1 MCILTEWRRLPID
14 TNAKE
19 RALEQRYALDNP
31 DGVKR
36 LLRDYHA
43 LVERQYDGDYDA
55 VILLVDLA
63 TAIEKAG
70 LTDRQ
75 RQALTLVYFEDL
87 TQADAGERM
96 SASKQT
102 VNRLVTVAT
111 AKVARVYEVWAR
123 MGEGYAL
130 GVDNAIATEGER

>member
-1 MCILTEWRRLPID
+1 MSA
-14 TNAKE
+14 TNHDKQAKMRTYE
-19 RALEQRYALDNP
+19 ARFAINSP

-70 LTDRQ
+70 LTERQ
-75 RQALTLVYFEDL
+75 REALTLVYFEDL
-87 TQADAGERM
+87 SQVEAGERM
-96 SASKQT
+96 GVSKQT

-123 MGEGYAL
+123 MGEGYA
-130 GVDNAIATEGER
+130 ITSEEGER

>member
-1 MCILTEWRRLPID
+1 LWRSGKPRRRRLPID

-70 LTDRQ
+70 LTERQ
-75 RQALTLVYFEDL
+75 REALTLVYFEDL
-87 TQADAGERM
+87 SQVEAGERM
-96 SASKQT
+96 GVRQDTVSKLVKSA
-102 VNRLVTVAT
+102 L
-111 AKVARVYEVWAR
+111 AKIASVYEAWAR
-123 MGEGYAL
+123 MGEGYA
-130 GVDNAIATEGER
+130 ITTEGER

>member
-1 MCILTEWRRLPID
+1 
-14 TNAKE
+14 
-19 RALEQRYALDNP
+19 
-31 DGVKR
+31 VKR

-55 VILLVDLA
+55 VILLVDLT

-70 LTDRQ
+70 LTERQ
-75 RQALTLVYFEDL
+75 REALTLVYFDDL
-87 TQADAGERM
+87 SQVEAGERM
-96 SASKQT
+96 GASKQT

-123 MGEGYAL
+123 MGEGYAISDVMED
-130 GVDNAIATEGER
+130 G